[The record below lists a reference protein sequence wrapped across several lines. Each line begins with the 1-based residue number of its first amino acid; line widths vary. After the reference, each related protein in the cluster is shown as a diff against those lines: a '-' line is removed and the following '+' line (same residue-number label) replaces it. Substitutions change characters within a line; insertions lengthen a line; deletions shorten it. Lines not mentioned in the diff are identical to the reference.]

1 MKKINTWL
9 LIALFTLFTFNL
21 SAQRGIKD
29 SSIFIPAIIFNY
41 SYQMPL
47 SGAIEESYGN
57 NHSVGAEFSF
67 KLKNN
72 LMLGL
77 NFGYMFGED
86 IKNQDSYFSK
96 IVNSK
101 DFITDGNG
109 EFASVFLYQ
118 RGYNFQITAGYQFSF
133 WSPNPNSGIFIQ
145 AGAGFMEYKTRIE
158 NKGKAAHSVVGE
170 YAKMYDRLRNGFM
183 TSQMVG
189 YRLMSKKN
197 LTNVYGAIELSQA
210 WTDNRRN
217 YNADLTPDQQGKKM
231 DLLISFKVGWIIPF
245 YGRAPKDYYYY

>member
-9 LIALFTLFTFNL
+9 LIALFTLFTFSL
-21 SAQRGIKD
+21 SAQKGIQD

-41 SYQMPL
+41 SYQTPL

-72 LMLGL
+72 FIFGL
-77 NFGYMFGED
+77 NFGYMFSD
-86 IKNQDSYFSK
+86 NLKSSSTYFGK
-96 IVNSK
+96 IINSNGYV
-101 DFITDGNG
+101 IDGNG
-109 EFASVFLYQ
+109 QYTEVYLYE
-118 RGYNFQITAGYQFSF
+118 RGYNFQLTAGYQFNF
-133 WSPNPNSGIFIQ
+133 WSPNPNSGFFVQ
-145 AGAGFMEYKTRIE
+145 AGAGFMEYQTRIE
-158 NKGKAAHSVVGE
+158 NKDKTANAINGE

-189 YRLMSKKN
+189 YRYMSKKN
-197 LTNVYGAIELSQA
+197 LTNFYGAIELSQA
-210 WTDNRRN
+210 FTNNRRN
-217 YNADLTPDQQGKKM
+217 YNADLTPEQQGKKLDM
-231 DLLISFKVGWIIPF
+231 LISFKLGWVIPF